1 MHNNFSATWEENS
14 LPCCNKCG
22 HLELQDVMGEGLK
35 MTPSSA
41 TGMDGALQSSGIP
54 SGIHSCSC
62 RYSELKKNNFT

>member
-1 MHNNFSATWEENS
+1 
-14 LPCCNKCG
+14 
-22 HLELQDVMGEGLK
+22 MGEGLK

-62 RYSELKKNNFT
+62 TYSELKKNNFT